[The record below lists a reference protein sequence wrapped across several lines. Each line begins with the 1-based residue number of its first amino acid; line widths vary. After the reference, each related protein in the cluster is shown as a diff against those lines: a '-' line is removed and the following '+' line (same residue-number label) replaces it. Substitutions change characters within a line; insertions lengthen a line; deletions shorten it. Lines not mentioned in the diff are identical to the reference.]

1 MMGLIIFLILLIIL
15 SGIFS
20 GMETAMLSITMIK
33 AHSLERRKIKG
44 ADALLRLKQE
54 PHKLIITILL
64 MNNLVN
70 ISAATLATVI
80 FTDLFGS
87 SGVGIATG
95 IMTFVILVFG
105 EICPKSIAAHNPENI
120 ALKVAK
126 PLEIFIYAIYPI
138 VKFFEFIAKTATKF
152 FGGKKSAHISEDE
165 IRTIVV
171 MGEKEG
177 ILSKDVA
184 DMMNNVL
191 EFEERTVT
199 DIMTPF
205 EYVEMLDGNKKLKQI
220 LNFIIKSRYSKFP
233 IYSSTNNNIIGLLHI
248 DDVLKYLKNKK
259 VEIKIKFLIKKIPF
273 VPESKRVE
281 DLLNEFEGKDI
292 PAAMVVDEYGAILGL
307 VTLEDILEEIVGDIF
322 DKSRTNSVYVKRLNK
337 KQALIDPKI
346 SINDVNKIFS
356 LNLKKENFNT
366 LAGFIEHRLK
376 RIPIKGEKI
385 RLKNNVM
392 IEVVSV
398 TKKGIK
404 SVKLIKYK

>member
-1 MMGLIIFLILLIIL
+1 
-15 SGIFS
+15 
-20 GMETAMLSITMIK
+20 
-33 AHSLERRKIKG
+33 
-44 ADALLRLKQE
+44 
-54 PHKLIITILL
+54 
-64 MNNLVN
+64 
-70 ISAATLATVI
+70 
-80 FTDLFGS
+80 
-87 SGVGIATG
+87 
-95 IMTFVILVFG
+95 
-105 EICPKSIAAHNPENI
+105 
-120 ALKVAK
+120 
-126 PLEIFIYAIYPI
+126 
-138 VKFFEFIAKTATKF
+138 
-152 FGGKKSAHISEDE
+152 
-165 IRTIVV
+165 
-171 MGEKEG
+171 
-177 ILSKDVA
+177 
-184 DMMNNVL
+184 
-191 EFEERTVT
+191 
-199 DIMTPF
+199 
-205 EYVEMLDGNKKLKQI
+205 
-220 LNFIIKSRYSKFP
+220 
-233 IYSSTNNNIIGLLHI
+233 
-248 DDVLKYLKNKK
+248 
-259 VEIKIKFLIKKIPF
+259 LIKKIPF